1 MRITYNNYRYILNL
15 KKKPIFIQ
23 KLLRY
28 DLLVMDG
35 TASVKCSI
43 PLWLYVVLFI
53 PAHLITVVMLLW
65 DGGLKEFELAPRT
78 CSTWHFHKGDTPYER
93 AKEIYKKS

>member
-1 MRITYNNYRYILNL
+1 MKITYNNYRYIMNM

-35 TASVKCSI
+35 YAKIKVSM
-43 PLWLYVVLFI
+43 PMWLYLLAFI
-53 PAHLITVVMLLW
+53 PVHAFIALACVW
-65 DGGLKEFELAPRT
+65 DGGLKSFEVESREIANWT
-78 CSTWHFHKGDTPYER
+78 FHNGDAPYER
-93 AKEIYKKS
+93 AKEIYNN